1 MNIFPIHPIKKMKEE
16 WFLNI
21 REYLILHKEYFDAF
35 VMWDYL
41 PLTILSILEL
51 NNDVQTYTLFLNES
65 LITTNLKHTET
76 FD

>member
-1 MNIFPIHPIKKMKEE
+1 
-16 WFLNI
+16 
-21 REYLILHKEYFDAF
+21 
-35 VMWDYL
+35 MWDYL